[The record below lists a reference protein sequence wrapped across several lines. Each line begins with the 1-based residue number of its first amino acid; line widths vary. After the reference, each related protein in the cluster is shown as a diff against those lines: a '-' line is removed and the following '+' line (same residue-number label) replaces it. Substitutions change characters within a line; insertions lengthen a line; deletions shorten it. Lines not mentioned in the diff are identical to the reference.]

1 MATAQ
6 EVQSSGNVAEVDV
19 PAGIALT
26 FGGFVADIARMHS
39 DRPALAFEGTTWT
52 FAELEAEVRRVARAL
67 LAADI
72 VKGDRVAL
80 LGGNRPEW
88 IFASWAI
95 GMVGGVVIPVST
107 FSGAEERDYILR
119 HSDTC
124 LLIVQDALLKHR
136 FAEAIA
142 EEYPAS
148 ASGER
153 LARLP
158 FLRRVVELNVRG
170 GGGGPHFEPWSDF
183 LASGESVSDELLDAA
198 ASQVAPSDAGI
209 VIYTSGTTA
218 HPKAV
223 MHNQRTPVLQ
233 NWRVGDHVRLTPDDR
248 VASSFPFFWSAGFA
262 MGMGAVLARGACLI
276 VQEWF
281 DAGGFL
287 ALLEQERATTMFVA
301 PHQDAALAEH
311 EDAATRDLTSLRKLP
326 ASSGLRSFVPEID
339 DNWGTVGA
347 YGLSETFTFA
357 CSVPGD
363 SPAEI
368 RTKLHGKPFPGV
380 EVKIVDD
387 EGVELPHGMYGEICV
402 RGLTVMD
409 GYYKVPREEVFDVD
423 GWFHTRDAGAIV
435 DGGYLHWTGRL
446 SGLIKTGGANVSP
459 IELEHEL
466 AHWGRLRTAMAVGVP
481 HPTLGEAVVVCAT
494 QRTGEEVTADE
505 VRAYLKERLSSYKV
519 PRRVLFVSED
529 ELTFTASQQK
539 VQLEAL
545 RELASLRLAEDEG
558 DPEWAAYLRERS
570 RR

>member
-119 HSDTC
+119 HSDAC

-153 LARLP
+153 FARLP

-170 GGGGPHFEPWSDF
+170 GGGEPHFEPWSDF

-233 NWRVGDHVRLTPDDR
+233 N
-248 VASSFPFFWSAGFA
+248 
-262 MGMGAVLARGACLI
+262 
-276 VQEWF
+276 
-281 DAGGFL
+281 
-287 ALLEQERATTMFVA
+287 
-301 PHQDAALAEH
+301 
-311 EDAATRDLTSLRKLP
+311 
-326 ASSGLRSFVPEID
+326 
-339 DNWGTVGA
+339 
-347 YGLSETFTFA
+347 
-357 CSVPGD
+357 
-363 SPAEI
+363 
-368 RTKLHGKPFPGV
+368 
-380 EVKIVDD
+380 
-387 EGVELPHGMYGEICV
+387 
-402 RGLTVMD
+402 
-409 GYYKVPREEVFDVD
+409 
-423 GWFHTRDAGAIV
+423 
-435 DGGYLHWTGRL
+435 
-446 SGLIKTGGANVSP
+446 
-459 IELEHEL
+459 
-466 AHWGRLRTAMAVGVP
+466 
-481 HPTLGEAVVVCAT
+481 
-494 QRTGEEVTADE
+494 
-505 VRAYLKERLSSYKV
+505 
-519 PRRVLFVSED
+519 
-529 ELTFTASQQK
+529 
-539 VQLEAL
+539 
-545 RELASLRLAEDEG
+545 
-558 DPEWAAYLRERS
+558 
-570 RR
+570 